1 MGLYRDTELVTPLE
15 QTKCYKFDVEV
26 LLYVHRNRRHIRDE
40 SPKTTTST
48 FTQLLSSAVTKCEPG
63 WACTETLS
71 WSHLVNRLNVTKCEP
86 GWVCTGTLSWS
97 HLVNRLNV
105 TKCEPWM
112 GMYRDTELAARCEQT
127 EGAVPC
133 HLHPAKQLCKP
144 QQ

>member
-86 GWVCTGTLSWS
+86 
-97 HLVNRLNV
+97 
-105 TKCEPWM
+105 WM